1 MAKPSKISGF
11 PEWLPEQKIAEE
23 KVIATI
29 FLLYPGYRIT
39 KGSTD
44 PEPQYGWSQ
53 KPSSKGAK
61 NYCKRDSRYTN
72 ALRIGERKNLVDG
85 KPSDQAR

>member
-44 PEPQYGWSQ
+44 P
-53 KPSSKGAK
+53 
-61 NYCKRDSRYTN
+61 
-72 ALRIGERKNLVDG
+72 
-85 KPSDQAR
+85 